1 MIQGPDWRPDF
12 PLQSRPQSRVPAA
25 DRKVP
30 GVLAS
35 SWAIHKLIQGKA
47 RGKPGESQGKARGK
61 PGESQGKA
69 RGKPGESQGKARGKP
84 GESQGK
90 ARGKPSWIAEGEGA
104 RNSLDRASFTTLN
117 GCRAFPTGSCTR
129 MENPGYKGKNSVFFC
144 TSELADIESR
154 RLWPQTS

>member
-12 PLQSRPQSRVPAA
+12 PLQSRPQSRVQAA
-25 DRKVP
+25 DREVT

-47 RGKPGESQGKARGK
+47 RGKPSL
-61 PGESQGKA
+61 
-69 RGKPGESQGKARGKP
+69 
-84 GESQGK
+84 
-90 ARGKPSWIAEGEGA
+90 IAEGEGA

-117 GCRAFPTGSCTR
+117 GCRAFPTGSCAR